1 MVNMTYEIAATLII
15 LAVTIA
21 LFVSE
26 KLRVDVVAIVVM
38 IALPWFGLV
47 TPSETFSGLSSNAV
61 ISIMAVM
68 ILGYGVDKS
77 GIMNHLTKPILTV
90 AGKSQKRL
98 IAVIGGAVGI
108 LSAFIQ
114 NIGATAL
121 FLPAVMRIAHQ
132 IKTSPS
138 KLLMPIGF
146 SAILGGTLTLFGSG
160 PLIILN
166 DLLAKSGA
174 RTFGIFD
181 VTPIG
186 LTLLCAGIIYF
197 LILGKLVLP
206 QSGSLPEIDDQ
217 AALIDVYHISND
229 YHIGKIAENS
239 KIAGMKL
246 DSIQLWDVYKLHLII
261 LKESDD
267 LLYAPW
273 RHTVFS
279 AGQTMVLSGPRD
291 GFSRFAEDYQI
302 DILDPEKEQLAEE
315 LKLFGYAEVIIPPN
329 SSLKG
334 RSLKEIAF
342 RKKFGV
348 EPIQLHNDQ
357 GAIYN
362 DFSDEA
368 FDAGDILIIHG
379 LWSKIWEIKNSKEL
393 IPISRLQETTDYKK
407 KPFIALACFFGSILL
422 ALSGFQL
429 SHSLFTGAAAM
440 ILFRVVNIEEAYK
453 AIDWRTVFLLGGL
466 IPLGIAMDKSGAA
479 QFLAEM
485 IFSLVGDAHPLI
497 VLISISILATI
508 FTLFM
513 SNVAATVLLV
523 PLVVIMGNMLG
534 IAPEALGLLVAVM
547 ASNSFLLPT
556 HQVNAFLMGPGGYS
570 NRDYLKSGGLM
581 TLIFISITVTLIY
594 VFYL

>member
-1 MVNMTYEIAATLII
+1 MTYEIAATLGI
-15 LAVTIA
+15 LVATIA

-26 KLRVDVVAIVVM
+26 KLRVDVVAIIVM

-77 GIMNHLTKPILTV
+77 GVMNHLTKPILLI
-90 AGKSQKRL
+90 AGESQKRL
-98 IAVIGGAVGI
+98 IAVIGSSVGI

-121 FLPAVMRIAHQ
+121 FLPAVLKISNQ
-132 IKTSPS
+132 TKISPS

-166 DLLAKSGA
+166 DLLAKSGVKTY
-174 RTFGIFD
+174 RIFD

-186 LTLLCAGIIYF
+186 IALLCAGIIYF
-197 LILGKLVLP
+197 LILGKFVLP
-206 QSGSLPEIDDQ
+206 QADSQLETDDQ
-217 AALIDVYHISND
+217 TTLIDAYKISPD
-229 YHIGKIAENS
+229 YHFGRVSGDSRIVGK
-239 KIAGMKL
+239 KL

-279 AGQTMVLSGPRD
+279 PDQIIVLSGPKE
-291 GFSRFAEDYQI
+291 GFLKFIEDYQI
-302 DILDPEKEQLAEE
+302 SALEQEKEPLEEE
-315 LKLFGYAEVIIPPN
+315 LNKFGYAEVIIPPN

-334 RSLKEIAF
+334 RSLKEISF

-357 GAIYN
+357 GAIVH
-362 DFSDEA
+362 DFSDER
-368 FDAGDILIIHG
+368 FGAGDILIIHG
-379 LWSKIWEIKNSKEL
+379 LWEKIWEVKNSKEL
-393 IPISRLQETTDYKK
+393 IPISRLQETTRYKK
-407 KPFIALACFFGSILL
+407 KPFIALICFLGAILL

-440 ILFRVVNIEEAYK
+440 ILLGVLNIEEAYK

-479 QFLAEM
+479 QFLAEQ
-485 IFSLVGDAHPLI
+485 IFSLVGEAHPFI
-497 VLISISILATI
+497 VLIAISLLATV

-523 PLVVIMGNMLG
+523 PLVVIMGNMLN
-534 IAPEALGLLVAVM
+534 ITPEALGLLVAVM

-556 HQVNAFLMGPGGYS
+556 HQVNAFLMGPGGYKNS
-570 NRDYLKSGGLM
+570 DYLKSGGIMSLVF
-581 TLIFISITVTLIY
+581 IFITVTLIY
-594 VFYL
+594 LFYI

>member
-1 MVNMTYEIAATLII
+1 MTYEIALTLFILLGTIFLFII
-15 LAVTIA
+15 D
-21 LFVSE
+21 
-26 KLRVDVVAIVVM
+26 KLRVDVVAILVM
-38 IALPWFGLV
+38 ITLPWFGLV

-77 GIMNHLTKPILTV
+77 GVMDHLTKPILTI
-90 AGKSQKRL
+90 AGESQKRL
-98 IAVIGGAVGI
+98 IAVIGGAVGV

-121 FLPAVMRIAHQ
+121 FLPAVLKISNQ
-132 IKTSPS
+132 TKIPPS

-174 RTFGIFD
+174 KTFVIFD

-186 LTLLCAGIIYF
+186 FALLSTGIVYF
-197 LILGKLVLP
+197 LLLGKHVLP
-206 QSGSLPEIDDQ
+206 QVDSQPEMDDQ
-217 AALIDVYHISND
+217 ATLINLYQISND
-229 YHIGKIAENS
+229 YHIGKIPKNS
-239 KIAGMKL
+239 KIVGKKL
-246 DSIQLWDVYKLHLII
+246 DSIQLWDLYKLHLII

-267 LLYAPW
+267 LLYTPW

-279 AGQTMVLSGPRD
+279 PGQLIILSGPTE
-291 GFSRFAEDYQI
+291 GFLRFAKDYQI
-302 DILDPEKEQLAEE
+302 SILDFEKEPYAEE
-315 LKLFGYAEVIIPPN
+315 LKKFGYAEVIIPPN

-334 RSLKEIAF
+334 RSLKEISF

-348 EPIQLHNDQ
+348 EPIQLHCDQ
-357 GAIYN
+357 GALCN
-362 DFSDEA
+362 DFSDKK
-368 FDAGDILIIHG
+368 FGVGDVLVIHG
-379 LWSKIWEIKNSKEL
+379 LWEKIWEIKNSKEL
-393 IPISRLQETTDYKK
+393 IPISKIQETTQFKK
-407 KPFIALACFFGSILL
+407 KPFIALICFLGAILL

-429 SHSLFTGAAAM
+429 SHSLFTGATAM
-440 ILFRVVNIEEAYK
+440 ILFGVLNIDEAYK
-453 AIDWRTVFLLGGL
+453 AIDWRTVFLLAGL

-479 QFLAEM
+479 QFLAEQ
-485 IFSLVGDAHPLI
+485 IFSLIGNAHPI
-497 VLISISILATI
+497 MVLIAISMLTTV

-523 PLVVIMGNMLG
+523 PLVVIMGDMAN

-547 ASNSFLLPT
+547 ASNSFILPT
-556 HQVNAFLMGPGGYS
+556 HQVNAFLMSPGGYK
-570 NRDYLKSGGLM
+570 NRDYLRSGGIMSL
-581 TLIFISITVTLIY
+581 LFIFITVSLIY
-594 VFYL
+594 FFYI

>member
-1 MVNMTYEIAATLII
+1 MTYEIALTLFILLGTIFLFII
-15 LAVTIA
+15 D
-21 LFVSE
+21 
-26 KLRVDVVAIVVM
+26 KLRVDVVAILVM
-38 IALPWFGLV
+38 ITLPWFGLV

-77 GIMNHLTKPILTV
+77 GVMDHLTKPILTF
-90 AGKSQKRL
+90 AGESQKRL
-98 IAVIGGAVGI
+98 IAVIGGAVGV

-121 FLPAVMRIAHQ
+121 FLPAVLKISNQ
-132 IKTSPS
+132 TKIPPS

-174 RTFGIFD
+174 KTFVIFD

-186 LTLLCAGIIYF
+186 FALLSTGIVYF
-197 LILGKLVLP
+197 LLLGKHVLP
-206 QSGSLPEIDDQ
+206 QVDSQPEMDDQ
-217 AALIDVYHISND
+217 ATLINLYQISND
-229 YHIGKIAENS
+229 YHIGKIPKNS
-239 KIAGMKL
+239 KIVGKKL
-246 DSIQLWDVYKLHLII
+246 DSIQLWDLYKLHLII

-267 LLYAPW
+267 LLYTPW

-279 AGQTMVLSGPRD
+279 PGQLIILSGPTE
-291 GFSRFAEDYQI
+291 GFLRFAKDYQI
-302 DILDPEKEQLAEE
+302 SILDFEKEPYAEE
-315 LKLFGYAEVIIPPN
+315 LKKFGYAEVIIPPN

-334 RSLKEIAF
+334 RSLKEISF

-348 EPIQLHNDQ
+348 EPIQLHCDQ
-357 GAIYN
+357 GALCN
-362 DFSDEA
+362 DFSDKK
-368 FDAGDILIIHG
+368 FGVGDVLVIHG
-379 LWSKIWEIKNSKEL
+379 LWEKIWEIKNSKEL
-393 IPISRLQETTDYKK
+393 IPISKIQETTQFKK
-407 KPFIALACFFGSILL
+407 KPFIALICFLGAILL

-429 SHSLFTGAAAM
+429 SHSLFTGATAM
-440 ILFRVVNIEEAYK
+440 ILFGVLNIDEAYK
-453 AIDWRTVFLLGGL
+453 AIDWRTVFLLAGL

-479 QFLAEM
+479 QFLAEQ
-485 IFSLVGDAHPLI
+485 IFSLIGNAHPI
-497 VLISISILATI
+497 MVLIAISMLTTV

-523 PLVVIMGNMLG
+523 PLVVIMGDMAN

-547 ASNSFLLPT
+547 ASNSFILPT
-556 HQVNAFLMGPGGYS
+556 HQVNAFLMSPGGYK
-570 NRDYLKSGGLM
+570 NRDYLRSGGIMSL
-581 TLIFISITVTLIY
+581 LFIFITVSLIY
-594 VFYL
+594 FFYI

>member
-1 MVNMTYEIAATLII
+1 MTYEIASTLFI
-15 LAVTIA
+15 LIATIA

-26 KLRVDVVAIVVM
+26 KLRVDVVAIIVM

-77 GIMNHLTKPILTV
+77 GVMNHLTKPILTI
-90 AGKSQKRL
+90 AGKNQKRL

-121 FLPAVMRIAHQ
+121 FLPAVLKIANQ
-132 IKTSPS
+132 VKISPS
-138 KLLMPIGF
+138 RLLMPIGF

-174 RTFGIFD
+174 KTFGIFD

-186 LTLLCAGIIYF
+186 VALLSAGIIYF
-197 LILGKLVLP
+197 LLLGKFVLP
-206 QSGSLPEIDDQ
+206 QADSQQEIDDQ
-217 AALIDVYHISND
+217 ETLIDFYQISNR
-229 YHIGKIAENS
+229 YHIGKILENS
-239 KIAGMKL
+239 KIIGKKL
-246 DSIQLWDVYKLHLII
+246 DSIELWDLYKLHLII

-279 AGQTMVLSGPRD
+279 PGQVMVLSGPAE
-291 GFSRFAEDYQI
+291 GFLRFAEDYQI
-302 DILDPEKEQLAEE
+302 SILDLEKEQLAEE
-315 LKLFGYAEVIIPPN
+315 LKRFGYAEVIIPPN

-334 RSLKEIAF
+334 RSLKEISF

-357 GAIYN
+357 GAICN
-362 DFSDEA
+362 DFSDEK
-368 FDAGDILIIHG
+368 FGAGDILIIHG
-379 LWSKIWEIKNSKEL
+379 LWEKIWEIKNSKEL
-393 IPISRLQETTDYKK
+393 IPISKLQETTHYKK
-407 KPFIALACFFGSILL
+407 KPIIALICFLGSILL
-422 ALSGFQL
+422 AVSGFQL

-440 ILFRVVNIEEAYK
+440 ILLGVLNIEEAYK

-479 QFLAEM
+479 QFLAEQ
-485 IFSLVGDAHPLI
+485 IFSLVGDAHPII
-497 VLISISILATI
+497 VLISISILATV

-523 PLVVIMGNMLG
+523 PLVVIMGNMLK

-556 HQVNAFLMGPGGYS
+556 HQVNAFLMGPGGYK

-581 TLIFISITVTLIY
+581 SILFIFITVSLIY
-594 VFYL
+594 LFYL

>member
-1 MVNMTYEIAATLII
+1 MTYEIALTLFILLATII
-15 LAVTIA
+15 

-26 KLRVDVVAIVVM
+26 KLRVDVVAIIVM

-47 TPSETFSGLSSNAV
+47 TPAETFSGLSSNAV

-77 GIMNHLTKPILTV
+77 GVMDHLTKPILAI
-90 AGKSQKRL
+90 AGKSQNQL
-98 IAVIGGAVGI
+98 IAVIGSAVGV

-121 FLPAVMRIAHQ
+121 FLPAVLKISKK
-132 IKTSPS
+132 IKISPS
-138 KLLMPIGF
+138 NLLMPIGF

-174 RTFGIFD
+174 KTFGIFD

-186 LTLLCAGIIYF
+186 FVLLSVGIVYF
-197 LILGKLVLP
+197 LVLGRFVLP
-206 QSGSLPEIDDQ
+206 QVDSQQERDDQ
-217 AALIDVYHISND
+217 ATLIDLYQISSD
-229 YHIGKIAENS
+229 YHIGKISEKS
-239 KIAGMKL
+239 KIIGKKL
-246 DSIQLWDVYKLHLII
+246 DSIQLWDLYKLHLII

-279 AGQTMVLSGPRD
+279 HGQLIVLSGPTE
-291 GFSRFAEDYQI
+291 GFLQFSKDYQI
-302 DILDPEKEQLAEE
+302 SVLDVEKEPLAEE
-315 LKLFGYAEVIIPPN
+315 LKRFGYAEVIIPPN

-334 RSLKEIAF
+334 RSLKEISF

-348 EPIQLHNDQ
+348 EPIQLHSDK
-357 GAIYN
+357 GAICC
-362 DFSDEA
+362 DFSDEK
-368 FDAGDILIIHG
+368 FGAGDVLIIHG
-379 LWSKIWEIKNSKEL
+379 LWEKIWEIKNTNEL
-393 IPISRLQETTDYKK
+393 IPISKIQETTHFKK
-407 KPFIALACFFGSILL
+407 KPFIAIICFLGAILL

-440 ILFRVVNIEEAYK
+440 ILLGVLNIDEAYK
-453 AIDWRTVFLLGGL
+453 SIDWRTIFLLGGL

-479 QFLAEM
+479 QFLAEQ
-485 IFSLVGDAHPLI
+485 IFNLIGEAHPII
-497 VLISISILATI
+497 VLTAISILATV

-523 PLVVIMGNMLG
+523 PLVVIMGNMSN

-556 HQVNAFLMGPGGYS
+556 HQVNAFLMGPGGYN
-570 NRDYLKSGGLM
+570 NRDYLKSGGIMSL
-581 TLIFISITVTLIY
+581 LFIFITVSLIY
-594 VFYL
+594 LFYI

>member
-1 MVNMTYEIAATLII
+1 MTYEIALTLFILLGTIFLFII
-15 LAVTIA
+15 D
-21 LFVSE
+21 
-26 KLRVDVVAIVVM
+26 KLRVDVVAILVM
-38 IALPWFGLV
+38 ITLPWFGLV

-77 GIMNHLTKPILTV
+77 GVMDHLTKPILTI
-90 AGKSQKRL
+90 AGESQKRL
-98 IAVIGGAVGI
+98 IAVIGGAVGV

-121 FLPAVMRIAHQ
+121 FLPAVLKISNQ
-132 IKTSPS
+132 TKIPPS

-174 RTFGIFD
+174 KTFGIFD

-186 LTLLCAGIIYF
+186 FALLSTGIVYF
-197 LILGKLVLP
+197 LLLGKHVLP
-206 QSGSLPEIDDQ
+206 QVDSQPEMDDQ
-217 AALIDVYHISND
+217 ATLINLYQISND
-229 YHIGKIAENS
+229 YHIGKIPKNS
-239 KIAGMKL
+239 KIVGKKL
-246 DSIQLWDVYKLHLII
+246 DSIQLWDLYKLHLII

-267 LLYAPW
+267 LLYTPW

-279 AGQTMVLSGPRD
+279 PGQLIILSGPTE
-291 GFSRFAEDYQI
+291 GFLRFAKDYQI
-302 DILDPEKEQLAEE
+302 SILDFEKEPYAEE
-315 LKLFGYAEVIIPPN
+315 LKKFGYAEVIIPPN

-334 RSLKEIAF
+334 RSLKEISF

-348 EPIQLHNDQ
+348 EPIQLHCDQ
-357 GAIYN
+357 GALCN
-362 DFSDEA
+362 DFSDKK
-368 FDAGDILIIHG
+368 FGVGDVLVIHG
-379 LWSKIWEIKNSKEL
+379 LWEKIWEIKNSKEL
-393 IPISRLQETTDYKK
+393 IPISKIQETTQFKK
-407 KPFIALACFFGSILL
+407 KPFIALICFLGAILL

-429 SHSLFTGAAAM
+429 SHSLFTGATAM
-440 ILFRVVNIEEAYK
+440 ILFGVLNIDEAYK
-453 AIDWRTVFLLGGL
+453 AIDWRTVFLLAGL

-479 QFLAEM
+479 QFLAEQ
-485 IFSLVGDAHPLI
+485 IFSLIGNAHPI
-497 VLISISILATI
+497 MVLIAISMLTTV

-523 PLVVIMGNMLG
+523 PLVVIMGDMAN

-547 ASNSFLLPT
+547 ASNSFILPT
-556 HQVNAFLMGPGGYS
+556 HQVNAFLMSPGGYK
-570 NRDYLKSGGLM
+570 NRDYLRSGGIMSL
-581 TLIFISITVTLIY
+581 LFIFITVSLIY
-594 VFYL
+594 FFYI

>member
-1 MVNMTYEIAATLII
+1 MATI
-15 LAVTIA
+15 V

-26 KLRVDVVAIVVM
+26 KLRVDVVAIIVM

-47 TPSETFSGLSSNAV
+47 TPAETFSGLSSNAV

-77 GIMNHLTKPILTV
+77 GLMDRLTKPILTI
-90 AGKSQKRL
+90 AGENQKRL

-121 FLPAVMRIAHQ
+121 FLPAVLRISDQ
-132 IKTSPS
+132 IKISPS

-174 RTFGIFD
+174 ETFGIFD

-186 LTLLCAGIIYF
+186 FSLLTAGIIYF
-197 LILGKLVLP
+197 LVLGKFVLP
-206 QSGSLPEIDDQ
+206 SSDSQQEPDDQ
-217 AALIDVYHISND
+217 AALIDFYKIADD
-229 YHIGKIAENS
+229 YHIGKISDNS
-239 KIAGMKL
+239 RIVGKKL
-246 DSIQLWDVYKLHLII
+246 DLIQLWQFYKLHLII

-279 AGQTMVLSGPRD
+279 PGQIMVLSGPAE
-291 GFSRFAEDYQI
+291 GFLRFADDYQI
-302 DILDPEKEQLAEE
+302 SILDPEKEQLTEE
-315 LKLFGYAEVIIPPN
+315 LKRFGYAEVIIPPD

-334 RSLKEIAF
+334 HSLKEISF

-357 GAIYN
+357 GVIFN
-362 DFSDEA
+362 DFSDEKLG
-368 FDAGDILIIHG
+368 AGDILIIHG
-379 LWSKIWEIKNSKEL
+379 LWEKIWEIKNSKEL
-393 IPISRLQETTDYKK
+393 IPISRIQETSHYKK
-407 KPFIALACFFGSILL
+407 KPFIALVCFLGSILL
-422 ALSGFQL
+422 ALAGFQL

-440 ILFRVVNIEEAYK
+440 LVMGVLNIEEAYK
-453 AIDWRTVFLLGGL
+453 AIDWRTIFLLGGL

-479 QFLAEM
+479 QFLAEQ
-485 IFSLVGDAHPLI
+485 IFSLAGDAHPII
-497 VLISISILATI
+497 VLIAISILATI

-523 PLVVIMGNMLG
+523 PLVVIMGNMLN
-534 IAPEALGLLVAVM
+534 IAPEALGLLVAVT

-556 HQVNAFLMGPGGYS
+556 HQVNAFLMGPGGYK
-570 NRDYLKSGGLM
+570 NRDYLKSGGIMSIL
-581 TLIFISITVTLIY
+581 FILITVSFIY
-594 VFYL
+594 LFYI

>member
-1 MVNMTYEIAATLII
+1 MTYEIAITLGILIATI
-15 LAVTIA
+15 T

-26 KLRVDVVAIVVM
+26 KLRVDVVAIIVM
-38 IALPWFGLV
+38 IALPWFGLL

-77 GIMNHLTKPILTV
+77 GVMDHLTKPILSI

-121 FLPAVMRIAHQ
+121 FLPAVLKISNQ
-132 IKTSPS
+132 TKISPS

-166 DLLAKSGA
+166 GLLAKSGA
-174 RTFGIFD
+174 KTYGIFD

-186 LTLLCAGIIYF
+186 IILLCTGIIYF
-197 LILGKLVLP
+197 LVLGKLVLP
-206 QSGSLPEIDDQ
+206 QAAIQQEMDDQ
-217 AALIDVYHISND
+217 ARLIDSYHISND
-229 YHIGKIAENS
+229 YHVGKIPEHSKIIGK
-239 KIAGMKL
+239 KL
-246 DSIQLWDVYKLHLII
+246 DAIQLWDLYKLHLII

-267 LLYAPW
+267 ILYAPW
-273 RHTVFS
+273 RHTVLS
-279 AGQTMVLSGPRD
+279 CGQIMVLCGPRE
-291 GFSRFAEDYQI
+291 GFVRLVEDYQI
-302 DILDPEKEQLAEE
+302 TVLDLEKVGLAEE
-315 LKLFGYAEVIIPPN
+315 LERFGYAEVIIPPN

-334 RSLKEIAF
+334 RSLKEISF

-348 EPIQLHNDQ
+348 EPVQLHNDQ
-357 GAIYN
+357 GAISS
-362 DFSDEA
+362 DFSNER

-379 LWSKIWEIKNSKEL
+379 LWEKIWEIKNSKEL
-393 IPISRLQETTDYKK
+393 IPISRLQETARYKK
-407 KPFIALACFFGSILL
+407 KPIIALICFLTSILL

-440 ILFRVVNIEEAYK
+440 IVLGVLNIDEAYK

-479 QFLAEM
+479 QFLAEH
-485 IFSLVGDAHPLI
+485 IFALLGEAHPIL
-497 VLISISILATI
+497 VLIAVSILSTV

-523 PLVVIMGNMLG
+523 PLVVIMGNMLN

-556 HQVNAFLMGPGGYS
+556 HQVNAFLMGPGGYT
-570 NRDYLKSGGLM
+570 NRDYLKSGSIMSIL
-581 TLIFISITVTLIY
+581 FIVITVTLIY
-594 VFYL
+594 IFYI

>member
-1 MVNMTYEIAATLII
+1 MTYEIALTLFILLATIF
-15 LAVTIA
+15 
-21 LFVSE
+21 LFVID
-26 KLRVDVVAIVVM
+26 KLRVDVVAILVM
-38 IALPWFGLV
+38 ITLPWLGLV

-68 ILGYGVDKS
+68 ILGYGVDRS
-77 GIMNHLTKPILTV
+77 GVMDHLTKPILTI
-90 AGKSQKRL
+90 AGESQKRL
-98 IAVIGGAVGI
+98 IAVIGGAVGV

-121 FLPAVMRIAHQ
+121 FLPAVLKISNQ
-132 IKTSPS
+132 TKISPS

-174 RTFGIFD
+174 KTFGIFD

-186 LTLLCAGIIYF
+186 FVLLSAGIVYF
-197 LILGKLVLP
+197 LILGKFVLP
-206 QSGSLPEIDDQ
+206 QVDSQPEIDDQ
-217 AALIDVYHISND
+217 ATLIDLYHISND
-229 YHIGKIAENS
+229 YHIGKISENS
-239 KIAGMKL
+239 KIIGMKL
-246 DSIQLWDVYKLHLII
+246 DSIQLWNLYKLHLVI

-267 LLYAPW
+267 LLYTPW
-273 RHTVFS
+273 RHTVF
-279 AGQTMVLSGPRD
+279 APGQLIILSGPRE
-291 GFSRFAEDYQI
+291 GFLRFVKEYQVS
-302 DILDPEKEQLAEE
+302 ILDFEKEPYAEE
-315 LKLFGYAEVIIPPN
+315 IKKFGYAEVIIPPN

-334 RSLKEIAF
+334 RSLKEISF

-348 EPIQLHNDQ
+348 EPIQLQCDQ
-357 GAIYN
+357 GTLCN
-362 DFSDEA
+362 DFSDKK
-368 FDAGDILIIHG
+368 FDAGDVIIIHG
-379 LWSKIWEIKNSKEL
+379 LWEKIWEIKNSKEL
-393 IPISRLQETTDYKK
+393 IPISKIQETTHFKK
-407 KPFIALACFFGSILL
+407 KPFIALICFLGAILL

-440 ILFRVVNIEEAYK
+440 ILFGVLNIDEAYK
-453 AIDWRTVFLLGGL
+453 AIDWRTVFLLAGL

-479 QFLAEM
+479 QFLAEQ
-485 IFSLVGDAHPLI
+485 IFSLIGDAHPII
-497 VLISISILATI
+497 VLTAISILATI

-523 PLVVIMGNMLG
+523 PLVVIMGDMAN

-556 HQVNAFLMGPGGYS
+556 HQVNAFLMGPGGYN
-570 NRDYLKSGGLM
+570 NRDYLRSGGIMSL
-581 TLIFISITVTLIY
+581 LFIFITVSLIY
-594 VFYL
+594 LFYI

>member
-1 MVNMTYEIAATLII
+1 MTNEIALTLFILLATII
-15 LAVTIA
+15 

-26 KLRVDVVAIVVM
+26 KLRVDVVAIMVM

-77 GIMNHLTKPILTV
+77 GVMDHLTKPILAI
-90 AGKSQKRL
+90 AGKSQNRL
-98 IAVIGGAVGI
+98 IAVIGSAVGI

-121 FLPAVMRIAHQ
+121 FLPAVLKISKK
-132 IKTSPS
+132 IKISPS
-138 KLLMPIGF
+138 NLLMPIGF

-174 RTFGIFD
+174 KTFGIFD

-186 LTLLCAGIIYF
+186 FALLSVGIVYF
-197 LILGKLVLP
+197 LLLGKFVLP
-206 QSGSLPEIDDQ
+206 QVDTQQEIDDQ
-217 AALIDVYHISND
+217 ATLIDLYQISNE
-229 YHIGKIAENS
+229 YHIGKISENS
-239 KIAGMKL
+239 KIVGKKL
-246 DSIQLWDVYKLHLII
+246 DSVQIWNLYKLHLII

-273 RHTVFS
+273 RHTIFS
-279 AGQTMVLSGPRD
+279 PGQLIVLSGPVE
-291 GFSRFAEDYQI
+291 GFLQFAKDYQI
-302 DILDPEKEQLAEE
+302 AILDFEKEPLAEE
-315 LKLFGYAEVIIPPN
+315 LKKFGYAEVIIPPN
-329 SSLKG
+329 SSLMG
-334 RSLKEIAF
+334 RSLKEISF

-348 EPIQLHNDQ
+348 EPIQLHCAQ
-357 GAIYN
+357 GVMCN
-362 DFSDEA
+362 DFSDEK
-368 FDAGDILIIHG
+368 FVSGDVLIIHG
-379 LWSKIWEIKNSKEL
+379 LWEKIWEIKNTNEL
-393 IPISRLQETTDYKK
+393 IPISKIQETTHFKK
-407 KPFIALACFFGSILL
+407 KPFIALICFLGAILL

-429 SHSLFTGAAAM
+429 SHSLFTGATAM
-440 ILFRVVNIEEAYK
+440 ILFGVLNIDEAYK
-453 AIDWRTVFLLGGL
+453 AIDWRTIFLLGGL

-479 QFLAEM
+479 QFLAEQ
-485 IFSLVGDAHPLI
+485 IFSLIGEAHPII
-497 VLISISILATI
+497 VLTSISILATV

-523 PLVVIMGNMLG
+523 PLVVIMGNMVN

-570 NRDYLKSGGLM
+570 NRDYLKSGGIMSL
-581 TLIFISITVTLIY
+581 LFIFITVSLIY
-594 VFYL
+594 LFYI

>member
-1 MVNMTYEIAATLII
+1 MTSDIVLTLFVLAATI
-15 LAVTIA
+15 V
-21 LFVSE
+21 LFISD
-26 KLRVDVVAIVVM
+26 KLRVDVVAIIVM
-38 IALPWFGLV
+38 ISLPWLGLV

-61 ISIMAVM
+61 ISIIAVM

-77 GIMNHLTKPILTV
+77 GVMNHLTKPLLFI
-90 AGKSQKRL
+90 AGKSEKRL
-98 IAVIGGAVGI
+98 TAVIGGAVGV

-121 FLPAVMRIAHQ
+121 FLPAILKIAKQ
-132 IKTSPS
+132 VNIPAS

-174 RTFGIFD
+174 KTFHIFD

-186 LTLLCAGIIYF
+186 LALLGAGIGYF
-197 LILGKLVLP
+197 LILGRFVLP
-206 QSGSLPEIDDQ
+206 KAGTQQELDDQ
-217 AALIDVYHISND
+217 ATLIDSYHITND
-229 YHIGKIAENS
+229 YHIGKIS
-239 KIAGMKL
+239 DGSTIVGKKL
-246 DSIQLWDVYKLHLII
+246 DSIQLWNSYKLHLIA

-267 LLYAPW
+267 LQYAPW
-273 RHTVFS
+273 RHTIFDP
-279 AGQTMVLSGPRD
+279 GQTVVLSGPEE
-291 GFSRFAEDYQI
+291 GVLRFAEDYQI
-302 DILDPEKEQLAEE
+302 SIQDLEQEPLAEE
-315 LKLFGYAEVIIPPN
+315 LKKFGYAEVIIPPN

-334 RSLKEIAF
+334 RSLKEISF

-357 GAIYN
+357 GAITS
-362 DFSDEA
+362 DFSDEK
-368 FDAGDILIIHG
+368 FGAGDILIIHG
-379 LWSKIWEIKNSKEL
+379 LWEKIWEIKNSKEL
-393 IPISRLQETTDYKK
+393 IPISRLQETTRYKK
-407 KPFIALACFFGSILL
+407 KPLIAIACFLGSILL

-429 SHSLFTGAAAM
+429 SHSLFTGAVAM
-440 ILFRVVNIEEAYK
+440 IILGVLNIDEAYK

-479 QFLAEM
+479 RFLAEQ
-485 IFSLVGDAHPLI
+485 IFNLLGGAHPII

-556 HQVNAFLMGPGGYS
+556 HQVNAFLMGPGGYN
-570 NRDYLKSGGLM
+570 NRDYLKSGGIMSVL
-581 TLIFISITVTLIY
+581 FILITVSIVYL
-594 VFYL
+594 FYL